1 MTAIN
6 FPSSPSNGDTFV
18 AGSVTYT
25 YNSTKQY
32 WDALPTAPLNTNFF
46 TGVTKHIT
54 PGTDNT
60 YDLGSSTHKWRS
72 LYVDAGTINIGTQT
86 IKATS
91 SGIQLPE
98 LTIGTGTTTV
108 KLGVAAD
115 GSVTQTSTVSG
126 TAAAATT
133 SVALTDLS
141 VTSASASGGGALAYA
156 SATGAFTYT
165 PPDLTVKAPLDAPT
179 FTGVPAAPT
188 ASAATNT
195 TQLATTAFV
204 ATAVA
209 GIVDTAP
216 ATLNT
221 LNEIAAALG
230 DDANYAATTTT
241 AIGLKAPLANAALT
255 GAPTAPTA
263 SSGDDS
269 TKVATTAFVTAALGS
284 SGGGAGGAID
294 LVADGAITVG
304 KAVTLKA
311 SNGKAFAVQAPI
323 STYSS
328 KGRRFG
334 VGTGISTIL
343 GGSGEG
349 ASDPNGIWYDPNID
363 RMIWAVS
370 TASGDVGIGAVNSS
384 TGNVTFTSPQGVANY
399 GTYPYRK
406 YGFYDSDLSRT
417 VVFGYN
423 HSTDKIHAW
432 QDTFTTSNITNNVA
446 AVDVTAGDTTDW
458 ESHRTFIIAPLPN
471 SKYLL
476 AYIDPATSKKIRL
489 NIIEATASGFTI
501 GTPITVTTDAQVTGS
516 SYSGAYDLG
525 YSSHSGKAYIYYL
538 RDSDS
543 TWVYDYVDFSG
554 SSPTVT
560 GSPLSSGFAD
570 TTYRNDNRGEFII
583 EGKYVLNV
591 NCDQSNRTV
600 IIGGEINSTTGA
612 ITFGTP
618 IVGGHTQ
625 GGDSTPSGC
634 FVGPVGDGY
643 FSVGHSQQ
651 QTATQNLTYYG
662 GKIGTSGAITA
673 TTSFQTISTS
683 AGQSGQSIYP
693 IVQNRKLNVF
703 NLTSR
708 TSGTG
713 LMGIFAATSQNVG
726 YGGTSWHINV
736 FTFNPYYV
744 GASNFAE
751 WIGIAGSTVSD
762 GATVTVTLPG
772 GINDQQSGMTTE
784 GTYYVQAADGAIST
798 SVTTEQAGVALSAT
812 KLLVTDNTENANR
825 FLTTAGASSSY
836 LTATNAAGTYAPLA
850 NAALTGAPTAPTAA
864 SGNNSTQIATTAFVT
879 AASGSGGFE
888 AVADGSITAGKA
900 VTLEAATG
908 KVKEV
913 QSSLSFYPN
922 IGTHLSQTYQFGG
935 SPILNYLGSD
945 KFYAKTATAAAYLG
959 NYNSGANTITWSG
972 DLETSVSGN
981 QQGGWSNVVDNHYF
995 YVGTSQPPNYGISS
1009 TNQSATLYLSEIN
1022 VAGNS
1027 VNNSVNSTTLE
1038 SNLSAGSSNS
1048 HAATLSRYS
1057 QTIQN
1062 QAYAIHQTAL
1072 SSNTYAY
1079 AGVNTNVKGVSYG
1092 QKDKNALMIVGGT
1105 VDTSASTVQGG
1116 TMSNTGS
1123 AGTFYGVGRA
1133 LCVPV
1138 PGQAGCFVVG
1148 YSAGTTILGS
1158 SVTDTALATYKVTAA
1173 SNGTKGTTMR
1183 LINAGGSGTATAG
1196 GVSMTWDSTNN
1207 KMLAIQRSS
1216 NSGTIQCIQALTL
1229 DFSGGTISA
1238 SSAVAQSDLSVYND
1252 IGNSGGLG
1260 TTGHSNN
1267 CIWVASKGYF
1277 IIWYDD
1283 AANSN
1288 YLTYRTITPDYGN
1301 NTFTLGI
1308 KTVLSSTNIT
1318 SNSGGGSS
1326 GVIYDYDRD
1335 RMTVV
1340 YKVSQRGTS
1349 SFALFA
1355 LSTIADWVG
1364 IAAASVSDGA
1374 TVSVTLAGSI
1384 NENQS
1389 GMTIEGNYY
1398 VQENGTITTATTA
1411 YKAGVAL
1418 SATNLL
1424 VHDNV
1429 NDEAGSL
1436 GASPSL
1442 TGVPTAAT
1450 ASVGTN
1456 TTQLATTAFV
1466 EAATTAKAN
1475 IAAPTF
1481 TGVPAAPT
1489 ASVGTNTTQLATT
1502 AFVLANGAGT
1512 SYTAISS
1519 ATTAVAGNVYI
1530 VDTGAAVTVTLPA
1543 SAAIGDSVAVID
1555 GTGTA
1560 ATNNITIGRNS
1571 HKIQGDAADMTVSLN
1586 RAAFELVYY
1595 NATHGWLLTKV

>member
-46 TGVTKHIT
+46 AGVTQHIT

-72 LYVDAGTINIGTQT
+72 LYVDAGTINIGSQT

-98 LTIGTGTTTV
+98 VTIGTGTTTI
-108 KLGVAAD
+108 KLGVDAS
-115 GSVTQTSTVSG
+115 GNLKQTPTVSG
-126 TAAAATT
+126 TAGSEVQTV
-133 SVALTDLS
+133 SLTDLS
-141 VTSASASGGGALAYA
+141 ATTAAAGTAGLAYNN
-156 SATGAFTYT
+156 ATGAFTYT
-165 PPDLTVKAPLDAPT
+165 PTDISAKANLAGPT

-216 ATLNT
+216 AALNT
-221 LNEIAAALG
+221 LNELAAALG
-230 DDANYAATTTT
+230 DDANYATTTT
-241 AIGLKAPLANAALT
+241 NAIATKAPLANAALT

-263 SSGDDS
+263 SAGDDS

-294 LVADGAITVG
+294 LVADGAITAG

-311 SNGKAFAVQAPI
+311 SNGKAFAVQAPV

-328 KGRRFG
+328 KGRRFS

-343 GGSGEG
+343 GGSGES
-349 ASDPNGIWYDPNID
+349 ASDPDTGVWYDPNID
-363 RMIWAVS
+363 RMIWAVPS
-370 TASGDVGIGAVNSS
+370 TSGDVGIGQVNTS
-384 TGNVTFTSPQGVANY
+384 TGNVTFTSPQAVANY

-406 YGFYDSDLSRT
+406 YGFYDSDLGRT

-432 QDTFTTSNITNNVA
+432 QDTFTTSSITNNVA

-458 ESHRTFIIAPLPN
+458 ESHRTFVVTPLPN

-476 AYIDPATSKKIRL
+476 SYIDPATSKKLRL
-489 NIIEATASGFTI
+489 NIIEATASGFTV
-501 GTPITVTTDAQVTGS
+501 GTPITVTTDSQVTGS
-516 SYSGAYDLG
+516 SYSGAYDIG
-525 YSSHSGKAYIYYL
+525 YSSHSSKAYVYYL

-560 GSPLSSGFAD
+560 GSPVSSGLAD

-625 GGDSTPSGC
+625 GGESTPSGC

-662 GKIGTSGAITA
+662 GKIGTSGAITQ

-683 AGQSGQSIYP
+683 AGQSGQNVYP
-693 IVQNRKLNVF
+693 IVQNRKLAVF
-703 NLTSR
+703 NLASR
-708 TSGTG
+708 TAGTG
-713 LMGIFAATSQNVG
+713 MMGIFAATSANIG

-736 FTFNPYYV
+736 FMFTPYYV

-784 GTYYVQAADGAIST
+784 GTYYVQGTDGAIST
-798 SVTTEQAGVALSAT
+798 NVTTEQAGVALSAT

-850 NAALTGAPTAPTAA
+850 NAALTGTPTAPTAA
-864 SGNNSTQIATTAFVT
+864 SGNNSTQIATTAFVA
-879 AASGSGGFE
+879 AASGGGGFE

-913 QSSLSFYPN
+913 QSALSFYPS

-935 SPILNYLGSD
+935 NPVLNYLGSD
-945 KFYAKTATAAAYLG
+945 KFYAKATTNAAYLG

-1072 SSNTYAY
+1072 SSDTYAY
-1079 AGVNTNVKGVSYG
+1079 AGVNTNIKGVSYG
-1092 QKDKNALMIVGGT
+1092 QKDRNALMIVGGT

-1123 AGTFYGVGRA
+1123 AGGFYGVGRA

-1196 GVSMTWDSTNN
+1196 GVSLTWDSTNN
-1207 KMLAIQRSS
+1207 KMLAIHRSS

-1229 DFSGGTISA
+1229 DFTAGTISA

-1267 CIWVASKGYF
+1267 CMWVASKGYF

-1318 SNSGGGSS
+1318 SNSGGGNS

-1340 YKVSQRGTS
+1340 YKVSDRGTS

-1355 LSTIADWVG
+1355 LSTVANWVG

-1374 TVSVTLAGSI
+1374 TVSVTLAGGI

-1389 GMTIEGNYY
+1389 GMTIEGDYY
-1398 VQENGTITTATTA
+1398 VQENGTITTSTTA

-1436 GASPSL
+1436 GASPAL
-1442 TGVPTAAT
+1442 TGAPTAPTAA
-1450 ASVGTN
+1450 
-1456 TTQLATTAFV
+1456 
-1466 EAATTAKAN
+1466 
-1475 IAAPTF
+1475 
-1481 TGVPAAPT
+1481 
-1489 ASVGTNTTQLATT
+1489 VGTNTTQLATT
-1502 AFVLANGAGT
+1502 AFVLANSGT
-1512 SYTAISS
+1512 TYTAISS
-1519 ATTAVAGNVYI
+1519 ATTAVAGNAYI

-1543 SAAIGDSVAVID
+1543 SAAIGDTVAVID